1 MKPIVIPL
9 IFFFLFLPDMV
20 MAKKDGLKNSGSI
33 KSTDELAEKFKEKS
47 KYEIFDY
54 SREIKINRQSWLEYK
69 ENYKNRYKLDD
80 RLGKIF
86 RKAHYHIGA
95 WKKYLIEIFRNEFA
109 GSGLPVEM
117 VDRLIYL
124 AIPESHWILRKS
136 PVGAA
141 GYYQFMPRTAKDY
154 DLSCDQ
160 HYNIDERLDPLLAGQ
175 AAARYLRKL
184 YDMFGSIDLALSRYN
199 GSFSETCLEEARE
212 KNEFAVIDYDDFLDY
227 LERRAN
233 ILKKDIERLDV
244 YPYRVRK
251 NDTLG
256 GIARVFRVT
265 KRELSEANRLSAGD
279 ILKRGMIIL
288 IPNRTEG
295 TKRIVFFKETAGLR
309 ENFRFAARFWA
320 TIELIEE
327 GFVADEEPTLEFEIF
342 TVRQARATRTYLVKP
357 GDSLSRIALR
367 FGVRLSDILKIN
379 HLKNSNFIKVGIQLV
394 IPAGMGK
401 IVTLKTVA
409 GEISQKKGIGYHG
422 FLKRLIALNPA
433 VKNPS
438 RPLPEGFR
446 IRY

>member
-1 MKPIVIPL
+1 MKPTVIL
-9 IFFFLFLPDMV
+9 MIFSLLFLPDLA
-20 MAKKDGLKNSGSI
+20 MAKDDGSKNSESI
-33 KSTDELAEKFKEKS
+33 KFSDEFAEKLKEKS

-54 SREIKINRQSWLEYK
+54 SREIKINRQSWLDYK
-69 ENYKNRYKLDD
+69 SFYKNRYKLDN
-80 RLGKIF
+80 RLGAIF

-109 GSGLPVEM
+109 GSGLPVET
-117 VDRLIYL
+117 VDKLIYL

-154 DLSCDQ
+154 NLSCDR

-175 AAARYLRKL
+175 AAARYLRRL

-212 KNEFAVIDYDDFLDY
+212 KDEFAVIDYDDFLAY

-244 YPYRVRK
+244 YPYRIRK

-265 KRELSEANRLSAGD
+265 KKELSEINRLSAGD
-279 ILKRGMIIL
+279 ILKRGMVIL
-288 IPNRTEG
+288 IPNRTES
-295 TKRIVFFKETAGLR
+295 TKRIVFSKEAAGLR

-327 GFVADEEPTLEFEIF
+327 GFAGNEEPTLEFEIF
-342 TVRQARATRTYLVKP
+342 TVGQVCATRTYIVKS

-379 HLKNSNFIKVGIQLV
+379 HLKNSNSIKVGLKLV
-394 IPAGMGK
+394 IPSGVGK
-401 IVTLKTVA
+401 MVTLKTIA
-409 GEISQKKGIGYHG
+409 GEIAEKKGIERYGL
-422 FLKRLIALNPA
+422 LKRLIALNPA

-438 RPLPEGFR
+438 LPLPEGLR